1 MTYKKIQP
9 TKTNLKVRNVYEGE
23 TIEMKVNRIVNNKE
37 PITEP
42 GVITTYTDRKD
53 GVKPEMNIRTD
64 RWELAIDAMDKVN
77 ADKLAKRVERQQKRD
92 ELKGDGELKAIQN
105 SEGKS
110 TQDTGKA

>member
-1 MTYKKIQP
+1 MIYKTIKP
-9 TKTNLKVRNVYEGE
+9 NKTNLKVRNVYEGE

-53 GVKPEMNIRTD
+53 GVRPEMNIRTD

-77 ADKLAKRVERQQKRD
+77 ADKLAKRTERQQKKD
-92 ELKGDGELKAIQN
+92 ELKADGELKAIQN
-105 SEGKS
+105 PQN
-110 TQDTGKA
+110 TTNQNDTK

>member
-1 MTYKKIQP
+1 MYTKLKP
-9 TKTNLKVRNVYEGE
+9 AKTNLKVRNVYEGE

-42 GVITTYTDRKD
+42 GVVTIYTDRKD
-53 GVKPEMNIRTD
+53 GVKAEMNIRTD

-77 ADKLAKRVERQQKRD
+77 ADKLAKRIERQQKKD
-92 ELKGDGELKAIQN
+92 ELKGDGQLKAVIDG
-105 SEGKS
+105 EAKS

>member
-1 MTYKKIQP
+1 MYNKKP
-9 TKTNLKVRNVYEGE
+9 ATKTTLKVRNVYEGE
-23 TIEMKVNRIVNNKE
+23 TIEMKMNRIINNKE

-53 GVKPEMNIRTD
+53 GVKPELNIRTD

-77 ADKLAKRVERQQKRD
+77 ADKLAKRIERQSKKDQ
-92 ELKGDGELKAIQN
+92 LKADGELKAIQN
-105 SEGKS
+105 PEGKS